1 MLGKSFGNYQI
12 TAHLGKGG
20 MGEVYRARDAK
31 LDRDVAIK
39 TLPPEFTS
47 DADRLARFE
56 REAKLLAS
64 LNHPNIAAI
73 YGLEEAEGQ
82 QCLVLELVEGENLA
96 ERLLRAGP
104 TPFDEALPIA
114 LQIAGGLEAAHESG
128 VVHRDL
134 KPGNVMVDGE
144 GRVKLLDFGLAKAA
158 EVASSGSSPDL
169 SNSPTRTAQMT
180 QAGVILGTAQYMSPE
195 QARGKAVDK
204 RADIWAFGCVLFEML
219 AGKAAF
225 EGSDVAE
232 ILSAVIRLEPDLDRL
247 PPETPRSVRRLIER
261 CLRKDPRSRL
271 RDVGDARTELE
282 ETIRAPSDD
291 EAPAE
296 ALPPRRALAGILPW
310 AIVAVL
316 AAALVGLLAW
326 LPGKGGREVPLR
338 RFSIDVPWHAAPN
351 WTDFTVAISPSGSH
365 VAYNCRDGNQVS
377 LCVRALDSLT
387 PKPVAD
393 ARDMDTLCFSPDG
406 AWIAFHDGNT
416 LAKVSIQGGQVQPI
430 FRLEGTPF
438 TEIDSFS
445 WGSDGTILM
454 ATDAGLYRI
463 PAAGGEPRQI
473 TPIEDGG
480 PVTWLGVPAHL
491 PGGGKAL
498 VTVWHG
504 DDEANAGV
512 VNLADGTL
520 RELPLRGSGFV
531 YSPTGHLVFM
541 QDNTLLAATF
551 DPDGTEPVGEPVPVL
566 EGVRHRPGLAAD
578 GTLVYIPTRGESS
591 ARLVWVDRT
600 GRPVPIAGERRNYSH
615 LDLAPGGNRA
625 LLNISPATY
634 VLDLGR
640 GTRNLLAKGSFP
652 VWSTDGRRATFTGR
666 DGLVQQPADGSGAP
680 EILVETD
687 EWLVPTSWNP
697 VTGDLAYYSHRTF
710 DIRILP
716 PSGEPVVF
724 LDGPGRKRSGRF
736 SPNGEWLAYVN
747 DDTGEYQV
755 YVTAYP
761 GPGPDVAVS
770 VDGGL
775 SPIWSPD
782 GRELFFRQGGKVM
795 VAEVGYEGG
804 IRFGSPVELFE
815 GPYTLDL
822 MGHQRYD
829 VSPDGRSFLMVENSD
844 DFPIVV
850 VQGWG
855 GELER
860 ILPAAH

>member
-1 MLGKSFGNYQI
+1 MLGKSFGNYEI

-20 MGEVYRARDAK
+20 MGDVYRARDAR

-39 TLPPEFTS
+39 TLPPEFTA

-56 REAKLLAS
+56 REAKVLAS

-73 YGLEEAEGQ
+73 FGLEEAEGR
-82 QCLVLELVEGENLA
+82 QCLVLELVAGENLA
-96 ERLLRAGP
+96 ERLARTGP
-104 TPFDEALPIA
+104 MPLDEALPVA
-114 LQIAGGLEAAHESG
+114 LQIAEGLEAAHESG

-158 EVASSGSSPDL
+158 EVAATGSTPDL
-169 SNSPTRTAQMT
+169 SASPTLTGQMT

-219 AGKAAF
+219 AGRPAF
-225 EGSDVAE
+225 AGSDVAE
-232 ILSAVIRLEPDLDRL
+232 ILSAVIQLEPDLERL
-247 PPETPRSVRRLIER
+247 PPETPRAVRRLIER
-261 CLRKDPRSRL
+261 CLRKDPRGRL

-282 ETIRAPSDD
+282 EAIRAPRDD
-291 EAPAE
+291 GAPAE
-296 ALPPRRALAGILPW
+296 AVPSRQPRSAVLPW

-316 AAALVGLLAW
+316 AAALAGVVAW
-326 LPGKGGREVPLR
+326 RSGDGGGEVPLR
-338 RFSIDVPWHAAPN
+338 RFSIDVPWQAAPN
-351 WTDFTVAISPSGSH
+351 WTDFIVAISPSGSH
-365 VAYNCRDGNQVS
+365 VAYNCRDGNQVF

-393 ARDMDTLCFSPDG
+393 ARDMELLGFSPDG
-406 AWIAFHDGNT
+406 AWVAFHDGNA
-416 LAKVSIQGGQVQPI
+416 LAKVSIQGGQTQTV
-430 FRLEGTPF
+430 FRLEGAPF
-438 TEIDSFS
+438 KEVGGFS
-445 WGSDGTILM
+445 WGDDDTILM
-454 ATDAGLYRI
+454 ETDAGLYRVA
-463 PAAGGEPRQI
+463 AAGGEPEPVV
-473 TPIEDGG
+473 PIEDGG
-480 PVTWLGVPAHL
+480 PVTWLGSPVHL
-491 PGGGKAL
+491 PGGGRAL

-512 VNLADGTL
+512 VDLADGTL
-520 RELPLRGSGFV
+520 REFPLRGSGFV
-531 YSPTGHLVFM
+531 YSPTGHVVFLQDDTLV
-541 QDNTLLAATF
+541 AATF
-551 DPDGTEPVGEPVPVL
+551 DPDAAGPVGEPVPVL
-566 EGVRHRPGLAAD
+566 EGVRDRPGLAAD

-591 ARLVWVDRT
+591 ARLVWVDRD
-600 GRPVPIAGERRNYSH
+600 GRPTPVAGERRNYSH
-615 LDLAPGGNRA
+615 LDLDPGGHRA
-625 LLNISPATY
+625 LLNIYPGTY
-634 VLDLGR
+634 VLDLDR
-640 GTRNLLAKGSFP
+640 GTRNLLADGGFP
-652 VWSTDGRRATFTGR
+652 IWSSDGRRATFNGR

-680 EILVETD
+680 ETLVEAD
-687 EWLVPTSWNP
+687 GWLVPTSWNP
-697 VTGDLAYYSHRTF
+697 ATGDLAYYSHRTY

-716 PSGEPVVF
+716 PEGEPFVF
-724 LDGPGRKRSGRF
+724 LGGPGKKRSGRF
-736 SPNGEWLAYVN
+736 SPNGAWLAYVN
-747 DDTGEYQV
+747 DTTGEYQV

-761 GPGPDVAVS
+761 GHGPNVAVS
-770 VDGGL
+770 VDGGM

-782 GRELFFRQGGKVM
+782 GRELFFRDGGKVM
-795 VAEVGYEGG
+795 AAEVRYEDG
-804 IRFGSPVELFE
+804 IRFGTPVELFD

-860 ILPAAH
+860 LLPTAR